1 MRFLQKTLCVSAAVE
16 DTDDVY
22 LVFFVVDKVVND
34 ISVHWQFVQSFSIPW
49 FPQDGGITRRK
60 RRKICDGV
68 ADSLNLIFSSAYFL
82 EMKGN
87 IGIRCFSDQ
96 KEQRGNIEPDTFGS

>member
-1 MRFLQKTLCVSAAVE
+1 MRFLQKTLCVSAAVK

-22 LVFFVVDKVVND
+22 HVFFVVDKVVND
-34 ISVHWQFVQSFSIPW
+34 ISVHWQFVQSFSVPW

-68 ADSLNLIFSSAYFL
+68 ADSSNLMFSSAYFL

-87 IGIRCFSDQ
+87 IGIGVSQIRKS
-96 KEQRGNIEPDTFGS
+96 RGGILYLILLAH